1 MEFTIFQ
8 YIGKLRSF
16 LKNYKLA
23 LHFEHVEK
31 IHEFSLRV
39 RA

>member
-16 LKNYKLA
+16 LNKNKLA